1 MCLRISSRCASFGGW
16 AEGKK
21 MECNILYSL
30 DLLNSWINGN
40 VLKLTG
46 KASLTWYACTL
57 THTHTR
63 TYTQTPNW
71 RTIWLSK
78 RSIDVVNIKLV
89 NFILPYELH
98 RFVWND
104 WASENGGRTKRSS
117 SSSIGV
123 PPIHIRHTNTPYMSP
138 FCTLECHNSTSI
150 DYNISKLSV
159 IALISRAFRLI

>member
-57 THTHTR
+57 THTHSHSHTHIHAN
-63 TYTQTPNW
+63 TQLKDNMAIK
-71 RTIWLSK
+71 TIDWCRQYQTGEFHFAVRITSICVKRLSK
-78 RSIDVVNIKLV
+78 RKWGENEKKQQQQQHWCATNSHKTHQHTIHVSI
-89 NFILPYELH
+89 LH
-98 RFVWND
+98 
-104 WASENGGRTKRSS
+104 
-117 SSSIGV
+117 IGM
-123 PPIHIRHTNTPYMSP
+123 P
-138 FCTLECHNSTSI
+138 
-150 DYNISKLSV
+150 
-159 IALISRAFRLI
+159 